1 MTDVRIVVTAVGDM
15 APVAGIGNP
24 FQIGVVL
31 ADGWELGTSDR
42 TYLPGGP
49 ALALGGVA
57 ERVEV
62 GERRQLLAGHAPQQV
77 ALSER
82 STRSSAAAAE
92 SPCSSASWRT

>member
-15 APVAGIGNP
+15 APVAGIGKP

-49 ALALGGVA
+49 ALD
-57 ERVEV
+57 
-62 GERRQLLAGHAPQQV
+62 PQIQHPLRDLPSHV
-77 ALSER
+77 LDAR
-82 STRSSAAAAE
+82 
-92 SPCSSASWRT
+92 